1 VTDSSGFDDLPEEK
15 VKFSEAEIA
24 ATLAKLDDAIA
35 RMVALCTEVEDP
47 DGLIRFTLG
56 DDGRL
61 LTLFIQDNVAQLLTN
76 IDLEDKLNRLL
87 DTGNQAMRLSRNE
100 FWGRWTTS
108 RPRGSEASAGPAR
121 SVASIPIAPVLLR
134 GNEI

>member
-1 VTDSSGFDDLPEEK
+1 VTDASGFDDLGPEEK

-35 RMVALCTEVEDP
+35 RMAALRTEVEDP

-61 LTLFIQDNVAQLLTN
+61 LSLFIQDNIGQLVSNLA
-76 IDLEDKLNRLL
+76 LEEKLNRLL
-87 DTGNQAMRLSRNE
+87 DAGNQAMRLSRSE
-100 FWGRWTTS
+100 FWATLDDF
-108 RPRGSEASAGPAR
+108 PP
-121 SVASIPIAPVLLR
+121 PQH
-134 GNEI
+134 

>member
-1 VTDSSGFDDLPEEK
+1 MTDAGGFDDLGPEEK

-35 RMVALCTEVEDP
+35 RMAALRTEVDDP

-61 LTLFIQDNVAQLLTN
+61 LTLFIQDNVGQLLTN
-76 IDLEDKLNRLL
+76 LDLEDKLNRLL
-87 DTGNQAMRLSRNE
+87 DAGNQAMRLSRSE
-100 FWGRWTTS
+100 FW
-108 RPRGSEASAGPAR
+108 ASLDDFP
-121 SVASIPIAPVLLR
+121 SP
-134 GNEI
+134 EQ

>member
-1 VTDSSGFDDLPEEK
+1 VTDASGFDDLGPEEK

-35 RMVALCTEVEDP
+35 RMAALRTEVDDP

-61 LTLFIQDNVAQLLTN
+61 LTLFIQDNVGQLLTN
-76 IDLEDKLNRLL
+76 LDLEDKL
-87 DTGNQAMRLSRNE
+87 NQAMRLSRSE
-100 FWGRWTTS
+100 FW
-108 RPRGSEASAGPAR
+108 ASLDDFSP
-121 SVASIPIAPVLLR
+121 PQ
-134 GNEI
+134 E

>member
-1 VTDSSGFDDLPEEK
+1 VTDASGFDDLGPEEK

-35 RMVALCTEVEDP
+35 RMAALRTDVDDP

-61 LTLFIQDNVAQLLTN
+61 LTLFIQDNVGQLLTN
-76 IDLEDKLNRLL
+76 IDLEDRLNGLL
-87 DTGNQAMRLSRNE
+87 DAGNQAMRLTRSE
-100 FWGRWTTS
+100 FW
-108 RPRGSEASAGPAR
+108 ASLDDF
-121 SVASIPIAPVLLR
+121 APPEV
-134 GNEI
+134 

>member
-1 VTDSSGFDDLPEEK
+1 VTDTGGFDDLGPEEK

-35 RMVALCTEVEDP
+35 RMAALRTDVEDP

-61 LTLFIQDNVAQLLTN
+61 LTLFIHDHVGQLLTN
-76 IDLEDKLNRLL
+76 LALEDKLNRLL
-87 DTGNQAMRLSRNE
+87 DAGNQAMRLSRNE
-100 FWGRWTTS
+100 FWATLDDF
-108 RPRGSEASAGPAR
+108 PPQQH
-121 SVASIPIAPVLLR
+121 
-134 GNEI
+134 

>member
-1 VTDSSGFDDLPEEK
+1 MNDRGFHDLDPEEK

-35 RMVALCTEVEDP
+35 RIAALRTEVEDP

-61 LTLFIQDNVAQLLTN
+61 LTLFMHENIGQMLTN
-76 IDLEDKLNRLL
+76 RDLEDRLNRLF
-87 DTGNQAMRLSRNE
+87 DRGNEAMRLSRSE
-100 FWGRWTTS
+100 FWSSLTEF
-108 RPRGSEASAGPAR
+108 PPPQ
-121 SVASIPIAPVLLR
+121 V
-134 GNEI
+134 

>member
-1 VTDSSGFDDLPEEK
+1 VIDSSGFDDLGPEEK

-35 RMVALCTEVEDP
+35 RMAALRTEVEDP

-61 LTLFIQDNVAQLLTN
+61 LTLFIHDNVGQRLTN
-76 IDLEDKLNRLL
+76 LDLEDKLNRLL
-87 DTGNQAMRLSRNE
+87 DAGNQAMRLSRKE
-100 FWGRWTTS
+100 FW
-108 RPRGSEASAGPAR
+108 ASLDDFP
-121 SVASIPIAPVLLR
+121 PPQH
-134 GNEI
+134 